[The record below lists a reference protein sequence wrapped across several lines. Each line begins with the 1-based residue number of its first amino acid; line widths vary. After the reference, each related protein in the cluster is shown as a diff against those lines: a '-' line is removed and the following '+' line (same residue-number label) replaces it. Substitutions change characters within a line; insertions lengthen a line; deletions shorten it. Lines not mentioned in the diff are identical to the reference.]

1 VRWLLQPWLDRLAG
15 QLHVPLE
22 SASIDLMRTLARDGV
37 GVAFQTR
44 LGLER
49 ELAAGQLVFVPL
61 RTPGALVSEL
71 GCMCGPGAPW
81 RRRWMPCAAADRGR
95 GAGPGRGDC
104 PGAHL
109 R

>member
-1 VRWLLQPWLDRLAG
+1 
-15 QLHVPLE
+15 
-22 SASIDLMRTLARDGV
+22 

-71 GCMCGPGAPW
+71 GVYVRAGRALAPALDAFV
-81 RRRWMPCAAADRGR
+81 RLLTEAVARAQAVESAQ
-95 GAGPGRGDC
+95 
-104 PGAHL
+104 GAHL